1 MKIAC
6 LIALLSIGI
15 SVSAQK
21 SNSQVHIHHTAIYV
35 MNIPVA
41 GNFYTNIIGLDTITE
56 PFHDG
61 KHIWYKTGE
70 HTMLHVIQ
78 GAEQKNTNRG
88 VLHLPQGTARRQP

>member
-21 SNSQVHIHHTAIYV
+21 ANSKVHINHTAIYV

-41 GNFYTNIIGLDTITE
+41 GI
-56 PFHDG
+56 
-61 KHIWYKTGE
+61 KQ
-70 HTMLHVIQ
+70 V
-78 GAEQKNTNRG
+78 NT
-88 VLHLPQGTARRQP
+88 PCCM